1 MSGKGGYLH
10 SKGFKTLMKHFFG
23 WGAAIV
29 IIGALF
35 KIMHYPGSDIM
46 LPVGLGL
53 EALIF
58 VVMIFVPEH
67 PEYHWERV
75 HPILDPDLT
84 HEQMHELEAS
94 GAGIAAS
101 GSHGAASKSPNADAV
116 AKQLEDAG
124 IDEKLLAKLKDGMSN
139 LADNAASLGAVST
152 AAGATD
158 SYVKSLEEA
167 SSSLNSLTS
176 QYAESAKAI
185 AGIAGDGQGNFG
197 AEMQKLGQ
205 NLSALNNVYEL
216 QLKSSNDYL
225 ESLGQMSSLQDSIKN
240 IMNDL
245 AASANDTQVYRE
257 NMALLSQNLTDLNNV
272 YGNMLRAMK
281 G

>member
-1 MSGKGGYLH
+1 MSGKGGFLH
-10 SKGFKTLMKHFFG
+10 SKSFKTIMKHFFG

-58 VVMIFVPEH
+58 VVMIFVPDH
-67 PEYHWERV
+67 PDYHWERV

-84 HEQMHELEAS
+84 VEQLHEM
-94 GAGIAAS
+94 
-101 GSHGAASKSPNADAV
+101 SPNAMIGGHSGGGSSNADLV

-139 LADNAASLGAVST
+139 LASNAASLGAVST

-158 SYVKSLEEA
+158 SYVKSLETA
-167 SSSLNSLTS
+167 SNSLTKLTE
-176 QYAESAKAI
+176 QYASSANAI
-185 AGIAGDGQGNFG
+185 AGITADGNGNFG
-197 AEMQKLGQ
+197 AEMQKMGQ

-216 QLKSSNDYL
+216 QLKSSQEYL
-225 ESLGQMSSLQDSIKN
+225 NGLSQMGSLQENIKSI
-240 IMNDL
+240 MTDL
-245 AASANDTQVYRE
+245 SASAKDTTIYRE
-257 NMALLSQNLTDLNNV
+257 NMAMLSQNLTDLNNV
-272 YGNMLRAMK
+272 YGNMLKAMRA
-281 G
+281 

>member
-1 MSGKGGYLH
+1 MSGKGNWFA
-10 SKGFKTLMKHFFG
+10 SKTGKTVLKHFFG

-58 VVMIFVPEH
+58 VVMIFVPDH

-75 HPILDPDLT
+75 HPVLDPDLT
-84 HEQMHELEAS
+84 VDQLHELTEN
-94 GAGIAAS
+94 GTGLI
-101 GSHGAASKSPNADAV
+101 GGGHGGGKSNADLV
-116 AKQLEDAG
+116 AKQLEEAG
-124 IDEKLLAKLKDGMSN
+124 IDEKLLSKLKDGMSN
-139 LADNAASLGAVST
+139 LAQNAASLGAVST

-158 SYVKSLEEA
+158 AYVKSLETA
-167 SSSLNSLTS
+167 SAGLTKLTD
-176 QYAESAKAI
+176 QYAASANAI
-185 AGIAGDGQGNFG
+185 AGISAEGNGNFG
-197 AEMQKLGQ
+197 VEMQKLGN

-216 QLKSSNDYL
+216 QLKSSQDYL
-225 ESLGQMSSLQDSIKN
+225 TGLSQMGSLQENIKN
-240 IMNDL
+240 IMTDL

-257 NMALLSQNLTDLNNV
+257 NMAMLSKNLTDLNNV
-272 YGNMLRAMK
+272 YGNMLKAMRS
-281 G
+281 